1 MTAPAPEVTRLA
13 WLWLVGGL
21 AVVVA
26 PHLLRLP
33 PWLGLLCVAAMGWRL
48 LRDLR
53 GWGLPGAGLRLTL
66 TVGGLLVV
74 FLSYGTLVGP
84 EAGVALLAVMLSLKL
99 VEMRGLRDATV
110 VILLAYFLVATG
122 FLFDQSIIS
131 GIYLLFAV
139 VILTTAL
146 VVLNHPGAEARL
158 SGQYV
163 RRAAD
168 LLVQAVPLMVILFVL
183 FPRLSGSLWGVT
195 VQEHSARTGLS
206 ESMSI
211 GDVSQLSESSEVAF
225 RVEFM
230 DGVPAS
236 EDLYWRGPVLWQTD
250 GRRWTALPPGS
261 LRRLEQPQLDSNGP
275 AVNYAVT
282 LQPHGRHWLFM
293 LDLPG
298 ALPPGAL
305 LTPDMQVLA
314 HRPVDQLR
322 RYEASSFPAA
332 RIRSLDPRERALAL
346 ALPPGRHPLARELA
360 GAWLDAELGE
370 AQRVAAALRLFR
382 EEEFFYS
389 HEPPT
394 LGADPVDEFLF
405 ETRTGFCEHYA
416 AAFVVLMR
424 TAGLPARVVTGYFG
438 GELNPIGGHLAVRQS
453 DAHAWAEVFLSGQGW
468 VRIDPT
474 TVIPPQRVSTGARLP
489 AREDA
494 RVHSDA
500 SWLGRAFL
508 GARQLLDATNHG
520 WNQWVLGYGA
530 DRQRGLLERF
540 GLHSAGWQ
548 GLAVLLALCAGAVL
562 LGALAHLSWRRHR
575 AVDPLVRHFD
585 RALARLARRGLVK
598 GASEGALAFA
608 ARVQAADQE
617 VGARFAALAKH
628 YTALRYGPAP
638 SRAAMR
644 AFRRRSRVFRA

>member
-33 PWLGLLCVAAMGWRL
+33 PWLGLVCVAAMGWRL

-53 GWGLPGAGLRLTL
+53 GWALPGPGLRLTL
-66 TVGGLLVV
+66 TVGGLLAV
-74 FLSYGTLVGP
+74 FASYGTLVGP

-122 FLFDQSIIS
+122 FLFDQSIGS

-139 VILTTAL
+139 VVLTTAL

-183 FPRLSGSLWGVT
+183 FPRLSGALWGIT

-206 ESMSI
+206 EFMSI
-211 GDVSQLSESSEVAF
+211 GDVSRLSESSEVAF
-225 RVEFM
+225 RVEFA
-230 DGVPAS
+230 GTIPVT

-250 GRRWTALPPGS
+250 GRRWTALPPDS
-261 LRRLEQPQLDSNGP
+261 LRQLDRPRVDSDGP
-275 AVNYAVT
+275 AVDYAVT
-282 LQPHGRHWLFM
+282 LQPHGRHWLFL

-298 ALPPGAL
+298 TLPRGAL
-305 LTPDMQVLA
+305 LTPDLQVLA
-314 HRPVDQLR
+314 RRPVDQLR
-322 RYEASSFPAA
+322 RYEASSFPTA
-332 RIRSLDPRERALAL
+332 RIRSLGPRERVLAL
-346 ALPPGRHPLARELA
+346 ALPPGRHPLARDLA
-360 GAWLDAELGE
+360 GAWLDAGLGE
-370 AQRVAAALRLFR
+370 AQRVAAALHFFS
-382 EEEFFYS
+382 EQEFFYS
-389 HEPPT
+389 HEPPV

-405 ETRTGFCEHYA
+405 QTRTGFCEHYA

-424 TAGLPARVVTGYFG
+424 AAGLPARVVTGYHG

-468 VRIDPT
+468 VRVDPT
-474 TVIPPQRVSTGARLP
+474 TVIPPQRVSTGTRLP
-489 AREDA
+489 AQEDPGA
-494 RVHSDA
+494 RKEA
-500 SWLGRAFL
+500 SWLGRAL
-508 GARQLLDATNHG
+508 KGARQILDATNHG

-530 DRQRGLLERF
+530 DKQRSLLERL
-540 GLHSAGWQ
+540 GLHGAGWR
-548 GLAVLLALCAGAVL
+548 GLVALLSVAAGVVL
-562 LGALAHLSWRRHR
+562 LGALAHLSWRRRR
-575 AVDPLVRHFD
+575 AVDPLVRQFD
-585 RALARLARRGLVK
+585 RALTRLARRGLVK
-598 GASEGALAFA
+598 SPSEGALAFA
-608 ARVQAADQE
+608 ARVRAVDQE
-617 VGARFAALAKH
+617 VGAHFEALAEH
-628 YTALRYGPAP
+628 YTVLRYGPAP
-638 SRAAMR
+638 SRAAVK
-644 AFRRRSRVFRA
+644 AFRRRARAFRA